1 MLIEQGTD
9 DVIDEL
15 VFAVGH
21 VQAEGDDEEHQ
32 SYNDE
37 LAQKLKEELKEFLNK
52 RFPPF
57 LVCHG
62 VVKLYDG
69 RVKRLLVENNGH
81 IVVDAV
87 SHILT

>member
-15 VFAVGH
+15 VFTVGH
-21 VQAEGDDEEHQ
+21 VKTEGDDEEHQ

-37 LAQKLKEELKEFLNK
+37 LAQKLKEELKEFLHK

-62 VVKLYDG
+62 VVKLFSLRTTDM
-69 RVKRLLVENNGH
+69 
-81 IVVDAV
+81 
-87 SHILT
+87 

>member
-15 VFAVGH
+15 VFAVGQ

-37 LAQKLKEELKEFLNK
+37 LARSLKRNLKNFFINA
-52 RFPPF
+52 F
-57 LVCHG
+57 
-62 VVKLYDG
+62 
-69 RVKRLLVENNGH
+69 RL
-81 IVVDAV
+81 
-87 SHILT
+87 S